1 MKTTWML
8 IKIWYH
14 ISFFVFGESQDS
26 EMLLV
31 KFLYFSLL
39 TIIVMIIDKDH
50 EKMWPVHEYVP
61 LRSTVMSEY
70 QFFKEF
76 SDSHLS
82 YNACIYFQQDLLLV
96 KVSQGKGTRL
106 VTPSNATINNKTN
119 NWIFFVSF
127 VKNIQTLNL

>member
-1 MKTTWML
+1 M
-8 IKIWYH
+8 
-14 ISFFVFGESQDS
+14 
-26 EMLLV
+26 
-31 KFLYFSLL
+31 
-39 TIIVMIIDKDH
+39 
-50 EKMWPVHEYVP
+50 P

-82 YNACIYFQQDLLLV
+82 YNACVYFQQDLLLV

-119 NWIFFVSF
+119 N
-127 VKNIQTLNL
+127 